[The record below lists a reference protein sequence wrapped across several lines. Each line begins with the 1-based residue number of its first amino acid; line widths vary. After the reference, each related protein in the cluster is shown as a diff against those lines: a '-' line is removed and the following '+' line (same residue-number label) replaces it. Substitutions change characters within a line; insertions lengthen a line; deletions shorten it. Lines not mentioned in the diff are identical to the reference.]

1 MAEAN
6 RVFVVLDRDYGERL
20 LELARSGPV
29 WIVDT
34 PQNRAAAQNLW
45 AVNPNRNHLDGV
57 TTFKAGQDCSNE
69 ETLINEL
76 DTIDLHHGS
85 YSADPPYTVLEVIG
99 ARLSDK
105 LENEL
110 SRFGFNQFRATT
122 EGFGAVRPVPSNR
135 VSEYGVM
142 NDGHLA
148 KIESEVRGFVQ
159 AAYPEM
165 VVRAEYWTEDPSR
178 IALFFIDERF
188 RGLYARQR
196 YHYLVQLIPSDYYRS
211 TLADTV
217 WFELAPDE
225 RPETIE
231 HPDQELIA
239 SIAPDVLGALQ
250 QKGFFAAL
258 DELLCPANEKSEPQK
273 CSGDFRYATR
283 ALQACGFEQSD
294 SSDVFH
300 VLMEQGAFCDCEI
313 LYNVANESHLK
324 TKYWRAS
331 HGNRT

>member
-188 RGLYARQR
+188 RGLYARQ
-196 YHYLVQLIPSDYYRS
+196 LSLIH
-211 TLADTV
+211 
-217 WFELAPDE
+217 
-225 RPETIE
+225 I
-231 HPDQELIA
+231 
-239 SIAPDVLGALQ
+239 
-250 QKGFFAAL
+250 
-258 DELLCPANEKSEPQK
+258 
-273 CSGDFRYATR
+273 
-283 ALQACGFEQSD
+283 
-294 SSDVFH
+294 
-300 VLMEQGAFCDCEI
+300 
-313 LYNVANESHLK
+313 
-324 TKYWRAS
+324 
-331 HGNRT
+331 

>member
-1 MAEAN
+1 MAEAY

-20 LELARSGPV
+20 LELPRSGPV

-45 AVNPNRNHLDGV
+45 AVNPNRNHLEGV

-99 ARLSDK
+99 VRLSDK

-135 VSEYGVM
+135 ISEYGVM

-148 KIESEVRGFVQ
+148 KIESEVRGFVR

-231 HPDQELIA
+231 HPDQELIE
-239 SIAPDVLGALQ
+239 SRVLGEKAGRPRKKRGRQLLVVVLIPEQDDRHRGLLFSQRVGELDTRNRLRVQVAEDHVDPAAPRDLETGIRATGAHHLGGQRRPRQ
-250 QKGFFAAL
+250 Q
-258 DELLCPANEKSEPQK
+258 
-273 CSGDFRYATR
+273 
-283 ALQACGFEQSD
+283 
-294 SSDVFH
+294 
-300 VLMEQGAFCDCEI
+300 
-313 LYNVANESHLK
+313 
-324 TKYWRAS
+324 AS
-331 HGNRT
+331 